1 MSRLNSWK
9 IVVVVSSAIAIAFQ
23 AYSVLTQ
30 FAYQRAIQGWITA
43 MNSDDFISAD
53 SFADQMV
60 SYEELFDL
68 TSLPFLIAVGL
79 IPFVVIIGWTHANAK
94 LAEEIDSDALSHSTG
109 WAIGSWLV
117 PFMNFVRP
125 RRILSESLNIRGFKS
140 LNGLLNVWWVLFNLV
155 EYLIYPVAQVF
166 LESRGAELV
175 DLASGDNVEATVA
188 AMSNYSEAVSV
199 SLLADLL
206 SIAPLALVIMLVIKA
221 SKQVDDFSLVSH
233 KPDFASD
240 PDRYEALS
248 ESVAIP
254 IVNAVVARDYKRCQ
268 FCAEEIRSE
277 AIKCKHCGSDIS

>member
-23 AYSVLTQ
+23 AYSVLTE

-60 SYEELFDL
+60 SYEELSDL
-68 TSLPFLIAVGL
+68 TLWPYQTAALL
-79 IPFVVIIGWTHANAK
+79 PFVVIIGWTHANAK

-140 LNGLLNVWWVLFNLV
+140 LNGLLNVWWVLFNL
-155 EYLIYPVAQVF
+155 EFYLIFPVAQVF
-166 LESRGAELV
+166 LESRGAEVL
-175 DLASGDNVEATVA
+175 DLASGDDVEATIA

-199 SLLADLL
+199 SLLAYLI
-206 SIAPLALVIMLVIKA
+206 SIAPLALVIMLVVKA

-248 ESVAIP
+248 ESVATP

>member
-9 IVVVVSSAIAIAFQ
+9 IVVVVSSSIAIAFQ
-23 AYSVLTQ
+23 AFSVLTQ
-30 FAYQRAIQGWITA
+30 FAYQKAIQGWITA
-43 MNSDDFISAD
+43 MNADDFISAE
-53 SFADQMV
+53 SFADQML
-60 SYEELFDL
+60 SYEELSDL
-68 TSLPFLIAVGL
+68 TSLPFLAFTL
-79 IPFVVIIGWTHANAK
+79 LPFVVIIGWTHANAK
-94 LAEEIDSDALSHSTG
+94 LAEEIDGDALSHSTG

-140 LNGLLNVWWVLFNLV
+140 LNGVLNVWWVLFNLDA
-155 EYLIYPVAQVF
+155 YLIFPLAQVF
-166 LESRGAELV
+166 LESRGAEFLEV
-175 DLASGDNVEATVA
+175 SSDDIEATVA
-188 AMSNYSEAVSV
+188 AISNYSEAVSV

-221 SKQVDDFSLVSH
+221 SKQVDDFSRISH